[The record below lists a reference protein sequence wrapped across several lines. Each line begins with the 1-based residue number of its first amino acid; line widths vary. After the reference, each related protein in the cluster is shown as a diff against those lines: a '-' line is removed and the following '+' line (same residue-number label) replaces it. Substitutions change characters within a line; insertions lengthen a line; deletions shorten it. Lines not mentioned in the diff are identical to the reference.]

1 MGLRNRQ
8 GMVER
13 VMETW
18 ICTASDVRAIAFQ
31 VAGAAAAVF
40 MERHP
45 QDVMPTDEIT
55 ENVEAILAEHG
66 VAKP

>member
-1 MGLRNRQ
+1 M
-8 GMVER
+8 
-13 VMETW
+13 
-18 ICTASDVRAIAFQ
+18 IDIDVRAIAFE

-45 QDVMPTDEIT
+45 DDVMPTEEIT

-66 VAKP
+66 IAKP